1 MKTSFPYLL
10 ILLAF
15 IAVVSSC
22 GRDEMDEMD
31 EFEFVYNGTLQFSDA
46 DMAVLSKTLNL
57 STNPFNY
64 AKPNLPRHFTEGE
77 MEYQDNTPATNP
89 VTDMGATL
97 GRVLFYDKHLSANN
111 TISCA
116 SCHQQAHGFSDPERF
131 STGFN
136 GGKTRRNSMSLIN
149 ARYFERGNMGWDEKS
164 ATLEEFVLEP
174 IKDHVEMGMTMT
186 DLESKLRQ
194 TDYYPVLFRNAFGD
208 ETITADRISKALA
221 QFVRAIVSYDS
232 KFDQGVAQ
240 AGFPEV
246 DDGMPLLPNLTA
258 QERLGQDIFFNGRNE
273 ATCKYCHGTPNLVI
287 DTARNNG
294 LEVIYSDKGKGE
306 ITGIATQEATFKVPS
321 LRNIAQTAPYMHDG
335 RFATLEEVVDHYSDN
350 VQPHHNLHFRL
361 STIDDGPLGSPPMKL
376 NLTQS
381 EKNALV
387 AFLKTFTDPG
397 IATEEKYSDPF
408 I

>member
-1 MKTSFPYLL
+1 MKTSFPQIL

-31 EFEFVYNGTLQFSDA
+31 EIEFIYNGTTQFSEA
-46 DMAVLSKTLNL
+46 DMAILSQTLNL

-64 AKPNLPRHFTEGE
+64 ARPNLPRNFTEEE
-77 MEYQDNTPATNP
+77 MLDMDNTPATNP
-89 VTDMGATL
+89 VTDIGATL

-116 SCHQQAHGFSDPERF
+116 SCHQQAHGFSDPDRF
-131 STGFN
+131 STGFE
-136 GGKTRRNSMSLIN
+136 GGKTKRNSMTLIN
-149 ARYFERGNMGWDEKS
+149 TRYFARGNMGWGEKS
-164 ATLEEFVLEP
+164 ATLEEFVLTP
-174 IKDHVEMGMTMT
+174 IEDHVEMGMSMGE
-186 DLESKLRQ
+186 LENKLRQ

-221 QFVRAIVSYDS
+221 QFVRAIISFDS

-240 AGFPEV
+240 AGFPELGE
-246 DDGMPLLPNLTA
+246 GMPLLPNLTA
-258 QERLGQDIFFNGRNE
+258 QERIGQDIFFNGRSG
-273 ATCKYCHGTPNLVI
+273 ATCQYCHGTPNLVI

-294 LEVIYSDKGKGE
+294 LDLVYADKGKGE
-306 ITGIATQEATFKVPS
+306 ISGIATQVATFKAPS

-350 VQPHHNLHFRL
+350 VQSHRNLHFRL